1 MPGFLT
7 VRGRY
12 SSLWPFLCLGV
23 GLAGCVSAPSTGPT
37 SVAVSVEQKRAWIL
51 QLEDQRV
58 LRDPELPE
66 HGGGSVEAVSRSSP
80 ESSSGADI
88 AFEQSIPD
96 LRRLLRDPLVAIRR
110 QAALAVGRVGLQD
123 GVPLLI
129 GALSD
134 SRFEVREMA
143 AFGLGLLG
151 DTVALE
157 PLMVALEDSYPAVQ
171 ASAADALGRLGSTK
185 AVDAIQAL
193 VERHVTEAYEVDPEE
208 VAYPLAPRVEAFR
221 SGVYALAALGN
232 YDALAATLL
241 TDEGDPVLW
250 WWPVAYA
257 LAEVGDIRALGPLG
271 TLAGIQ
277 GSAGV
282 ALAARGL
289 GALKDSAAMP
299 PLLDLLDIR
308 RRDRSVVVT
317 AVMALAELGDVAAEP
332 ALRQLLRTPG
342 LDSTVVLEVVEALA
356 AVGAVG
362 SVDVMIELLTHNW
375 PPLRGAALR
384 GLARL
389 DPDRFLLALSSLPP
403 DRHWQV
409 RADLAR
415 ALVSVDPEIATFRLM
430 QLLDDEDRRVLP
442 EVLRSL
448 VEVRAT
454 GVTGVLLE
462 GLSNDDVVVRKVAAT
477 LLGDL
482 GERRAVEPL
491 SAAYQNAKSDPSY
504 LARAAIVDALAR
516 IGGALA
522 LETLRVA
529 VEDPD
534 WAVRVRV
541 AEHLASIDQSDAI
554 VRPAPLRRALEAYRS
569 PDLVAPSVSP
579 HVFIESDRG
588 TIQIELAVNEAP
600 LTSDNFVRLARSGFY
615 NGLVVHRVV
624 PNYVVQTGDPRS
636 DSEGGPGYT
645 IRDELSQLPV
655 LRGSVGMALDWED
668 TGGSQFFIATS
679 PQPQLNGRYTLFGK
693 VIAGM
698 DVVDQ
703 LQRGDVIR
711 VVQIWDG
718 TTPLN

>member
-1 MPGFLT
+1 MST
-7 VRGRY
+7 
-12 SSLWPFLCLGV
+12 
-23 GLAGCVSAPSTGPT
+23 PSTGPA
-37 SVAVSVEQKRAWIL
+37 SVAVSAEQKRAWIL

-58 LRDPELPE
+58 LRDPALPDLGSGLVEVVNGSPPEL
-66 HGGGSVEAVSRSSP
+66 SS
-80 ESSSGADI
+80 EADI
-88 AFEQSIPD
+88 SLEQPIPD
-96 LRRLLRDPLVAIRR
+96 LRRLLRDPLVAVRR
-110 QAALAVGRVGLQD
+110 QAALAVGRVGLGD

-157 PLMVALEDSYPAVQ
+157 PLMVALEDSFPAVQ
-171 ASAADALGRLGSTK
+171 ASAAQALGRLGSTK
-185 AVDAIQAL
+185 AVDAIQAM
-193 VERHVTEAYEVDPEE
+193 VERHITEAYEIDPEE

-221 SGVYALAALGN
+221 FGVYALAALGS

-241 TDEGDPVLW
+241 TDDGGPLLW

-277 GSAGV
+277 GSVGV
-282 ALAARGL
+282 SLAARGL
-289 GALKDSAAMP
+289 GALKDPAALP
-299 PLLDLLDIR
+299 PLLDLLDLR

-317 AVMALAELGDVAAEP
+317 AVRALAELGDLTAEP
-332 ALRQLLRTPG
+332 ALRRLLRTPT
-342 LDSTVVLEVVEALA
+342 LDSTLLLEVVEALA
-356 AVGAVG
+356 AIRAVE
-362 SVDVMIELLTHNW
+362 SIDVMVELLAHNW

-389 DPDRFLLALSSLPP
+389 DPDRFLLVLSSLPP

-415 ALVSVDPEIATFRLM
+415 ALVSVDPEVAAFRLM

-442 EVLRSL
+442 EVFRSL
-448 VEVRAT
+448 VEVRAP

-482 GERRAVEPL
+482 GERRALEPL

-516 IGGALA
+516 IGGVLA
-522 LETLRVA
+522 LETLQLA
-529 VEDPD
+529 VQDPD

-541 AEHLASIDQSDAI
+541 AEHLASIGQTNTSDAI

-569 PDLVAPSVSP
+569 PQFVAPSVSP
-579 HVFIESDRG
+579 HVFIETDRG
-588 TIQIELAVNEAP
+588 PIQIELAVNEAP

-615 NGLVVHRVV
+615 NGLLVHRVV

-698 DVVDQ
+698 EVVDQ

-711 VVQIWDG
+711 GVRVWDG
-718 TTPLN
+718 TTPFN